1 MLALWAAAHDAV
13 AAEDRNRLDRDAGV
27 LPDVRAAVELL
38 EEAPQVLGCI
48 GVLLELDA
56 GVQVL
61 GVLAHDHDVGLGEAG
76 AHPGVALAGADAGV
90 EVELLAQEHVDAAKA
105 RADRGCG
112 GSLDA
117 DAVALDRVQG
127 AVGERRALL
136 GVDVL
141 AGGLLVPVELHPGRL
156 EHAPGR
162 LDELGAG
169 AVAGDEGHGVRHG
182 AAMLASRARSV
193 AATGRGSSWR
203 RRQVRRST
211 R

>member
-1 MLALWAAAHDAV
+1 MRGRV
-13 AAEDRNRLDRDAGV
+13 Q
-27 LPDVRAAVELL
+27 LL
-38 EEAPQVLGCI
+38 QEAPQVLGGI
-48 GVLLELDA
+48 AVLLELDA

-61 GVLAHDHDVGLGEAG
+61 GVLADDDDVGLGEAG
-76 AHPGVALAGADAGV
+76 ADPGVALAGADAGV

-105 RADRGCG
+105 RAHRGCG
-112 GSLDA
+112 GPLDA
-117 DAVALDRVQG
+117 DAVALDRVQR
-127 AVGERRALL
+127 AVGERGALL

-141 AGGLLVPVELHPGRL
+141 AGGLLVPVELDPGGL
-156 EHAPGR
+156 DHAPGR

-182 AAMLASRARSV
+182 AAMLASRARRV
-193 AATGRGSSWR
+193 AATGSGSSWR